1 MKGIA
6 LTRNNRF
13 GVAVSLAA
21 LAAVGLSS
29 CSTTKDDTADSGCDA
44 KVVYFGAL
52 TGGAAALGIN
62 AANGAELA
70 VEQYNKEQSKAD
82 CVDFEKIDSQSDPK
96 QAPGLA
102 AKVIKD
108 KKVLGVMG
116 PLFSGESEAADPV
129 FDKAGLP
136 IISASATK
144 PTLSE
149 SGWKVFHRVLG
160 NDATQG
166 PMVSV
171 LIKEVAK
178 VDNVF
183 IVEDDSA
190 YGKGLS
196 EQVQKDMRN
205 GVVGVEGVKT
215 GETNFSG
222 VINSI
227 TAKKPKS
234 VFFSGYYPE
243 AGPFVKQLRA
253 AGYKGVVVTADGV
266 KDPEFIKLSGAD
278 AAEGTLI
285 TCPCVPGENL
295 KAFNAAYVEK
305 FDTAPGTY
313 SPEAYDAMNIF
324 LDGIK
329 SGVKDR
335 AGMLKFVNEFDGDGI
350 TKHLK
355 FDAKGEPTEI
365 PVWGYRVEGGQI
377 VPIKLL
383 N

>member
-1 MKGIA
+1 MRFSPKGA
-6 LTRNNRF
+6 VGLLAGF
-13 GVAVSLAA
+13 GLAASSLAA
-21 LAAVGLSS
+21 CGTTADKDASSSS
-29 CSTTKDDTADSGCDA
+29 CDH

-62 AANGAELA
+62 ARNGAQLA
-70 VEQYNKEQSKAD
+70 VEQYNKNHDKAD
-82 CVDFEKIDSQSDPK
+82 CVDFDQIDSQSDPK

-102 AKVIKD
+102 ATVIKD

-129 FDKAGLP
+129 FNQAGLP

-144 PTLSE
+144 PTLST

-160 NDATQG
+160 NDETQG

-171 LIKEVAK
+171 LIKDVAK

-190 YGKGLS
+190 YGKGLAQ
-196 EQVQKDMRN
+196 QVKKDMKA
-205 GVVGVEGVKT
+205 GVVGIEGIKT

-243 AGPFVKQLRA
+243 GGPFVKQLRA
-253 AGYKGVVVTADGV
+253 AGYTGYVVTADGV
-266 KDPEFIKLSGAD
+266 KDPEFIKGATPD

-295 KAFNAAYVEK
+295 KEFSDAYQAK
-305 FDTAPGTY
+305 FDTEPGTY

-324 LDGIK
+324 LDGIE

-335 AGMLKFVNEFDGDGI
+335 AGMLDFVNAYDKDGI

-355 FDAKGEPTEI
+355 FNDKGEPTEI
-365 PVWGYRVEGGQI
+365 PVWGYKVEDGKI
-377 VPIKLL
+377 VPIKQL

>member
-1 MKGIA
+1 M
-6 LTRNNRF
+6 RF
-13 GVAVSLAA
+13 SSKAVAGLAGFGLAA
-21 LAAVGLSS
+21 MSLSA
-29 CSTTKDDTADSGCDA
+29 CGTTADNDAADSGCDT
-44 KVVYFGAL
+44 KIVYFGAL

-70 VEQYNKEQSKAD
+70 IEQYNDDHAKGE

-129 FDKAGLP
+129 FDKAGLTL
-136 IISASATK
+136 ISASATR
-144 PTLSE
+144 PSLST
-149 SGWKVFHRVLG
+149 SGWDVFHRVLG
-160 NDATQG
+160 SDATQG

-171 LIKEVAK
+171 LIKTVAK

-183 IVEDDSA
+183 IVEDDSP

-196 EQVQKDMRN
+196 EQVQKDMKK
-205 GVVGVEGVKT
+205 GVIGVEGVKT

-227 TAKKPKS
+227 TAKNPKS

-243 AGPFVKQLRA
+243 GGPFVKQLRA
-253 AGYKGVVVTADGV
+253 AGYTGFVVTADGV
-266 KDPEFIKLSGAD
+266 KDPEFIKAAGE

-295 KAFNAAYVEK
+295 TEFAKAYSGK
-305 FDTAPGTY
+305 FDTDPGTY
-313 SPEAYDAMNIF
+313 SAEAFDAMNIF
-324 LDGIK
+324 LAGIE
-329 SGVKDR
+329 SGVDDR
-335 AGMLKFVNEFDGDGI
+335 AGMLKFVDAYDEDGI

-355 FDAKGEPTEI
+355 FDDNGEPTEI
-365 PVWGYRVEGGQI
+365 PVWGYKVEGGKI
-377 VPIKLL
+377 VPIKQL